1 MNCEVFVVMDKHEQ
15 YARGWLRLYE
25 TAENTSTAA
34 EMGQYALNLQKLKQE
49 HAERCW
55 LCRQSNSQS

>member
-1 MNCEVFVVMDKHEQ
+1 MNCEVFVLMDKHEQ
-15 YARGWLRLYE
+15 HVRCWLQLYE
-25 TAENTSTAA
+25 TSENTSTAA

-55 LCRQSNSQS
+55 FCSQKH